1 MQTYC
6 ISSTM
11 SILILDNPGCFLN
24 QNSWIMLYFQSILGK
39 AADGFIPKQLAKVQN
54 NEVL

>member
-11 SILILDNPGCFLN
+11 SILILDNPGCFPN
-24 QNSWIMLYFQSILGK
+24 RNSWIMLFFRGILGK
-39 AADGFIPKQLAKVQN
+39 GADRLVPKQLAKVQN